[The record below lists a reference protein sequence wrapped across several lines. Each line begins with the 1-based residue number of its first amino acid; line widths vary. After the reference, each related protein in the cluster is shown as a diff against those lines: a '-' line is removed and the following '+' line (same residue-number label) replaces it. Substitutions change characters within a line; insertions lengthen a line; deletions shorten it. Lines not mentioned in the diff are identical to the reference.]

1 MEESLL
7 WLDLILTKGF
17 GAALFIQFSS
27 NVCNT
32 MMIWKAVFL
41 LLVMMTTR
49 VYNGSFPS
57 NE

>member
-32 MMIWKAVFL
+32 MIWKAVFL